1 MTVGYLVNKLLQFD
15 QTLPVYITA
24 CKTDENGNAY
34 GEAGL
39 EFPTP
44 VLSHMDPAI
53 EAEMPEEDRL
63 GEFILLEPEDA

>member
-1 MTVGYLVNKLLQFD
+1 MTVGMLIQELSKFD
-15 QTLPVYITA
+15 QALPVYITA
-24 CKTDENGNAY
+24 CKTDENGMAC
-34 GEAGL
+34 GEARL

>member
-39 EFPTP
+39 EFPNP
-44 VLSHMDPAI
+44 VLSRMDSEQ
-53 EAEMPEEDRL
+53 EADLPEEARL
-63 GEFILLEPEDA
+63 GEFVLLEPETA